1 LLIEIKNNHY
11 ITRKEI
17 AEKLNVSRATVAR
30 YIKQLKKMNII
41 TRIGSDKSGYWEI
54 IENKIKK

>member
-1 LLIEIKNNHY
+1 MLIEIKNNHY
-11 ITRKEI
+11 ISRKEI

-54 IENKIKK
+54 K

>member
-1 LLIEIKNNHY
+1 MLIEIKNNHY